1 MIRDEP
7 SLQRSREEHAREE
20 VGRTRISKG
29 LALLLTAQFLLAVGA
44 VPLDEI
50 LYDVRNPE
58 AQGLSDRLAQLARP
72 FLSRDGDAG
81 TSLVSRVRTKN
92 RALIAELDRFGDAME
107 DASRLGR
114 RLRPPTQGL
123 LVGLGA
129 GNEQVYLG
137 RNGWLFF
144 RDDLD
149 YVTGGDFLESNDP
162 RPAILDLHRQL
173 AERGIALVVV
183 PTPVKPSIHP
193 EQFVGGESDRETP
206 LRPVVFD
213 RFVRDLTEQGVL
225 VFDPAPP
232 ILETRSRDGT
242 SYLKTDTHWRPE
254 AMELTAERLARVL
267 ASELDLPPL
276 TSMTLS
282 TERVDVESVGDTTYM
297 LGLSE
302 GQSRYPRER
311 VSITR
316 IVNTDGTR
324 WRPDRSAD
332 VLLLGDSFTNMYSL
346 GGMGWGDAAGL
357 AEHLSFRLGR
367 PVDRIVQNAGGA
379 FATRDELA
387 RELAR
392 GSDRLSGKRVVIFQ
406 FAERELASG
415 DWSLVELAF

>member
-1 MIRDEP
+1 MVRDE
-7 SLQRSREEHAREE
+7 LQQSREARARKE
-20 VGRTRISKG
+20 VGRTQISPR
-29 LALLLTAQFLLAVGA
+29 LALILMAQFVLFIAA
-44 VPLDEI
+44 VPLGEI
-50 LYDVRNPE
+50 LYDVRNPD
-58 AQGLSDRLAQLARP
+58 AQGLSDRLVELARP
-72 FLSRDGDAG
+72 FRSRDGDSG
-81 TSLVSRVRTKN
+81 TSWVSRVRNTN
-92 RALIAELDRFGDAME
+92 RALITELDRFGDDTE

-114 RLRPPTQGL
+114 RLRPPTQRL

-137 RNGWLFF
+137 RDGWLFF

-149 YVTGGDFLESNDP
+149 YITGGDFLDSNDP

-193 EQFVGGESDRETP
+193 EQFVDGDTDRETA
-206 LRPVVFD
+206 LRPAVFD
-213 RFVRDLTEQGVL
+213 SFVHNLTEQGVL

-232 ILETRSRDGT
+232 ILETDGT

-254 AMELTAERLARVL
+254 AMELTAERLARFI

-276 TSMTLS
+276 APPGLS
-282 TERVDVESVGDTTYM
+282 TERVAVESLGDTTYM

-302 GQSRYPRER
+302 EQSAYPRER
-311 VSITR
+311 VSISR
-316 IVNTDGTR
+316 VVQADGAR

-332 VLLLGDSFTNMYSL
+332 VLLLGDSFTNIYSL
-346 GGMGWGDAAGL
+346 RGMGWGDAAGL
-357 AEHLSFRLGR
+357 AEHLSFHLGR

-415 DWSLVELAF
+415 DWRLVELAR